1 MSSLPATEAEL
12 PVVAP
17 LRGGPVLRWTVL
29 GPGEIAGDFVR
40 ALRHTDQQVIAVG
53 SRSAGRARAF
63 AEQHGV
69 PRAFGSYEAAVTADD
84 IDVVYV
90 ATPNA
95 VHRPL
100 AVLAAEAGRHVLIE
114 KPFATDP
121 DDAEAIIAA
130 VRGAGVFAME
140 AMWSRFLPQ
149 TALIERLVA
158 DGAIGEVRSVYADF
172 GADFSD
178 LAGGPVFDPELGG
191 GALRDIG
198 IYPVWLA
205 RWLLGPHRRL
215 TATGT
220 MTASGVDEQVAVVLD
235 HSRAQAVLHTTMLTD
250 TPARATINGTG
261 GRIEI
266 DPPFLMPSGF
276 VLHDGGGRAHR
287 WQDPTT
293 LRGRDGLAWQA
304 VAVAQHVAD
313 GLVESPWHTMADAL
327 ALTTTLSEARAAVAG
342 T

>member
-1 MSSLPATEAEL
+1 MSSLPMTAAEL

-17 LRGGPVLRWTVL
+17 LRGGPVLRWAVL

-40 ALRHTDQQVIAVG
+40 ALRHTDQRVTAVG
-53 SRSAGRARAF
+53 SRSADRARAF
-63 AEQHGV
+63 ADAHGV
-69 PRAFGSYEAAVTADD
+69 PRAFGSYQDAVTADD
-84 IDVVYV
+84 VDIVYV

-121 DDAEAIIAA
+121 EDAAAIIEA
-130 VRGAGVFAME
+130 VRAAGVFAME

-149 TALIERLVA
+149 TAVIGHLVA
-158 DGAIGEVRSVYADF
+158 DGAIGEIRSVYADF

-178 LAGGPVFDPELGG
+178 LVGAPVFDPALGG

-235 HSRAQAVLHTTMLTD
+235 HDGSQSVLHTTMLTD
-250 TPARATINGTG
+250 TPTTAVINGTR

-266 DPPFLMPSGF
+266 DRPFLMPSGF
-276 VLHDGGGRAHR
+276 VLHDAAGQALPWR
-287 WQDPTT
+287 DPTT

-304 VAVAQHVAD
+304 VAIARHVAD
-313 GLVESPWHTMADAL
+313 GLTESPWHTLADAL
-327 ALTTTLSEARAAVAG
+327 ALTTTLSEARRAVAG